1 MERIGARWMIDN
13 AVKSEWKPDRSS
25 IIPLTMPPIRNET
38 STISKLIDLL
48 PEKYFH
54 PHFQNPQ
61 DLRTN
66 CKKNSHPYSKRGITR
81 NRGRIGGDRALEKV
95 FPFSMG
101 RIDRSRRYATKI
113 RQWVLELP
121 RNATVKPSNELLR
134 GQPSSRTVISTLVP
148 CPASTGR
155 RTVSTYLSP
164 SLSSFAAHFLH
175 HSAVRMHRAK
185 PCARLIREHY
195 RHYPRPKTGRNEIL
209 VGRTVHVVICGIL
222 SFVINR
228 EAWKSVPQSLSA
240 LYRASRTRLTPRW
253 ISLMEPWRIFLAIF

>member
-38 STISKLIDLL
+38 CTISKLIDLL
-48 PEKYFH
+48 AEKYFH

-134 GQPSSRTVISTLVP
+134 GQPSSRTVIDSCSLSRFDRSPHTVYLSLSLPLLVRGSL
-148 CPASTGR
+148 PASF
-155 RTVSTYLSP
+155 S
-164 SLSSFAAHFLH
+164 
-175 HSAVRMHRAK
+175 RANA
-185 PCARLIREHY
+185 PGETLR
-195 RHYPRPKTGRNEIL
+195 
-209 VGRTVHVVICGIL
+209 
-222 SFVINR
+222 
-228 EAWKSVPQSLSA
+228 SVN
-240 LYRASRTRLTPRW
+240 SRTLPTLP
-253 ISLMEPWRIFLAIF
+253 PP